1 MGHLMLLPFS
11 FLLVNGYYISDRKEL
26 HSFGA
31 TIVAFSAGLHWIT
44 TELAV
49 MIYMDEFSILVKVF

>member
-1 MGHLMLLPFS
+1 MLLRFL
-11 FLLVNGYYISDRKEL
+11 FLLVKGYYISDRKEL

-31 TIVAFSAGLHWIT
+31 TIVAFSAGLHCIT

-49 MIYMDEFSILVKVF
+49 LIFMDEFSILVKVK